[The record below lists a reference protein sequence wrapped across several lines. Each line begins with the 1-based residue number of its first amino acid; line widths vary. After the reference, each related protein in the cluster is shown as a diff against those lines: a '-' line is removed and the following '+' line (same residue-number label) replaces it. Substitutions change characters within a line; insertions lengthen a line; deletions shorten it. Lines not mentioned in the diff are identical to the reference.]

1 MKLTV
6 KDLFD
11 IPIFKNFKLIAG
23 AGGQNRPVCLTETLD
38 FEFTRGIPMPRST
51 LFTAKSLVLT
61 SLLFAKD
68 DPRQILE
75 AVKGLCDLGVSCLA
89 YKPVIYKN
97 LPEEVI
103 SFANANDFPI
113 LEFGGDEFFED
124 IIFAVSY
131 ELNDG
136 EDIAS
141 LETDLS
147 KILDQEASFREELK
161 IRKKINPNFKRYIR
175 VAAIKD
181 SSLVSE
187 EEITSLVKKMASLER
202 INKKAS
208 LCKFKDAYFIFLSQD
223 TVNEVRFK
231 ALLAD
236 IFIALEIDE
245 SKIRCGLSSI
255 LVTNDNFGKAIREA
269 FWACNVAVLEKDT
282 LRYYNEIGIYRLII
296 PEIHSKNIINYMSEY
311 LSPLGDIS
319 ISPKNGGEGD
329 AQTQNNAELKN
340 ILLETACIYILAR
353 GDLDETASRMFC
365 HKNTIRYRLSK
376 LHDLLDPYCNE
387 KEFHE
392 NLSMAIRIY
401 MLSHFL

>member
-1 MKLTV
+1 M
-6 KDLFD
+6 
-11 IPIFKNFKLIAG
+11 
-23 AGGQNRPVCLTETLD
+23 
-38 FEFTRGIPMPRST
+38 
-51 LFTAKSLVLT
+51 
-61 SLLFAKD
+61 
-68 DPRQILE
+68 
-75 AVKGLCDLGVSCLA
+75 A

-97 LPEEVI
+97 LPFEVI
-103 SFANANDFPI
+103 EFANEKNFPI

-141 LETDLS
+141 LEADLS
-147 KILDQEASFREELK
+147 KILEQDASPKEELK
-161 IRKKINPNFKRYIR
+161 IRKKINSDFKRYIR

-181 SSLVSE
+181 HSLQSE
-187 EEITSLVKKMASLER
+187 EDIICLVKKIASLER

-208 LCKFKDAYFIFLSQD
+208 LTKFKDSYFIFLSQD
-223 TVNEVRFK
+223 TANEARFK

-245 SKIRCGLSSI
+245 NKISCGLSSI
-255 LVTNDNFGKAIREA
+255 LSTNDNFGKAIREA
-269 FWACNVAVLEKDT
+269 FWACNVAVLENDT

-296 PEIHSKNIINYMSEY
+296 PEIHSKNLINYMAEY

-319 ISPKNGGEGD
+319 AIPKVSHEYGNNISYNGDSKN
-329 AQTQNNAELKN
+329 T
-340 ILLETACIYILAR
+340 LLETACTYILAR

-387 KEFHE
+387 KEFQE

-401 MLSHFL
+401 MLSNFL